1 MIIFIQILVFITIFS
16 KTWNLSNRITSWI
29 LFNATRE
36 KQTESEMWLFNDI
49 SKISFSISP
58 EHTRVTWLVV
68 TLKTHS
74 PGLSVSCN
82 TLVQADG
89 SGDTDVTRDNHYKT
103 WGRERSSL
111 VSAGRNDSPHSLAD
125 STVVFFANSLCSSDA
140 NPILR
145 FTAPTSLSPL

>member
-1 MIIFIQILVFITIFS
+1 
-16 KTWNLSNRITSWI
+16 
-29 LFNATRE
+29 
-36 KQTESEMWLFNDI
+36 MWLFNDI
-49 SKISFSISP
+49 SKISFSISR

-125 STVVFFANSLCSSDA
+125 STVVFFANILCFRCKSDFA
-140 NPILR
+140 VYR
-145 FTAPTSLSPL
+145 ADFFVTAPVYNIKSEMSNGL